1 MVSIL
6 SDNRYGSQ
14 RCCAKSLVFVFLII
28 MVTFVASQLEYTEA
42 DLEAMT
48 ESELENI
55 CIQRGFQLVND
66 ELDELTKQDYIEA
79 AQRCLAIEH
88 EM

>member
-1 MVSIL
+1 MMPIT
-6 SDNRYGSQ
+6 RSQ
-14 RCCAKSLVFVFLII
+14 RSSLKNVLFFLL
-28 MVTFVASQLEYTEA
+28 MVLVVLVSAQQEYTQE

-55 CIQRGFQLVND
+55 CVQRGFQLVN
-66 ELDELTKQDYIEA
+66 ENSEELTKQDYIEA
-79 AQRCLAIEH
+79 AQRCLAIEQ